1 MDRPRRF
8 SKFPIPPATAKGDAS
23 GKELTPVQ
31 SDIFLCPRPGEEL
44 YDTSKADKLQIK
56 NLANDPHYADVL
68 NEMRKILKDW
78 IDSTLDSVPENPTK
92 DSFDHETGKR
102 ILEKNQFSDD
112 YAGKK
117 RRAEYLICPQ

>member
-1 MDRPRRF
+1 
-8 SKFPIPPATAKGDAS
+8 
-23 GKELTPVQ
+23 
-31 SDIFLCPRPGEEL
+31 
-44 YDTSKADKLQIK
+44 
-56 NLANDPHYADVL
+56 
-68 NEMRKILKDW
+68 MRKILKDW